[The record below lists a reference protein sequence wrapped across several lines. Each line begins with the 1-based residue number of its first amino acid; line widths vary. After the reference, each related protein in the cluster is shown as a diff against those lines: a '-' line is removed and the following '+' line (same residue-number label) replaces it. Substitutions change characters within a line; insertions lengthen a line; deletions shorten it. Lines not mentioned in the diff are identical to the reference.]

1 MNVKREKFLPVDV
14 QYQRILE
21 RIRNFGVMQGNRTDK
36 DAQFIPSATIECD
49 LRDGFP
55 ALTTKKLYF
64 KGAIGEICCFLR
76 GETSAETFRR
86 MGCKFWD
93 SDANENKTWLDSP
106 FRKGTD
112 DIGLAYGRTWRKRK
126 INMVAGSPEEAA
138 FFEENGYQ
146 RKGEIKGSD
155 EVLYTRDD
163 DQILEAVNKLINK
176 PEDRRNIFHAWFPEL
191 FPMMA
196 LPPCHLMY
204 EFVSDAKNKVLH
216 LTMTQR
222 SCDTLLGVPM
232 NIFGSALIL
241 KIFAEATGYTAG
253 KLTHNMTNVHLYDN
267 QFEQAEVQMS
277 REPKLLCDVDVKI
290 SDALVEARKKG
301 EIKVDEVMDFIN
313 TLSPDDIE
321 VKNYTSHPA
330 LEKVEMAQER

>member
-1 MNVKREKFLPVDV
+1 VVCAHLSLNVL
-14 QYQRILE
+14 
-21 RIRNFGVMQGNRTDK
+21 
-36 DAQFIPSATIECD
+36 
-49 LRDGFP
+49 
-55 ALTTKKLYF
+55 
-64 KGAIGEICCFLR
+64 GEGIIKSVNASV
-76 GETSAETFRR
+76 G
-86 MGCKFWD
+86 MK
-93 SDANENKTWLDSP
+93 
-106 FRKGTD
+106 FRKR
-112 DIGLAYGRTWRKRK
+112 IIA
-126 INMVAGSPEEAA
+126 
-138 FFEENGYQ
+138 
-146 RKGEIKGSD
+146 
-155 EVLYTRDD
+155 
-163 DQILEAVNKLINK
+163 DQIHDAAKTIIDNPQSRRIIINGWNEE
-176 PEDRRNIFHAWFPEL
+176 PYDFSSL
-191 FPMMA
+191 M
-196 LPPCHLMY
+196 PCHVMY
-204 EFVSDAKNKVLH
+204 EFVPDAKNKVLH